1 MFDAIDLHFQGQP
14 QVIASYVVRGPG
26 GAALVETGPGS
37 TLPQLEAGLQQ
48 LGLSWDDITDLLLT
62 HIHLDHAGAA
72 GWIARRSGAR
82 VHVHHIGA
90 PHLADPSR
98 LLASAQR
105 IYGDLMG
112 PLWGEFLAVPA
123 EQLHVLHDNDVI
135 EAAGRRFIA
144 LDTPG
149 HAYHHM
155 AYLLDGLC
163 FSGDVAGVCL
173 PGFRHI
179 RLPTPPPEFDL
190 PAWKASL
197 ARLRELRPD
206 RLLLTHFGPVAA
218 ATQVHLQGVEARLD
232 EVMAFIYGRWQA
244 GAALAEM
251 VRDYADWVAQQAAA
265 EGCDPATVQR
275 YEVVVPSFMEIP
287 GLVRYFGKA
296 AGQSSAPSAAHPG
309 SAARC

>member
-1 MFDAIDLHFQGQP
+1 MVDVIDLGFQGQAE
-14 QVIASYVVRGPG
+14 VIASYVVRGPG

-37 TLPQLEAGLQQ
+37 TLPQLEAGLAR
-48 LGLSWDDITDLLLT
+48 LGLGWEDIGDVLLT

-82 VHVHHIGA
+82 VHVHHLGA

-105 IYGDLMG
+105 IYGDLMA

-123 EQLHVLHDNDVI
+123 EQLHILHDNDVI
-135 EAAGRRFIA
+135 EAAGRRFLA

-155 AYLLDGLC
+155 AYLGDGLC
-163 FSGDVAGVCL
+163 FTGDVAGVCL

-197 ARLRELRPD
+197 ARLKALKPD

-218 ATQVHLQGVEARLD
+218 EVQAHLQGVEARLD
-232 EVMAFIYGRWQA
+232 EVTAFIAGRWRV
-244 GAALAEM
+244 GATQAEM

-265 EGCDPATVQR
+265 EGCDPATVHR
-275 YEVVVPSFMEIP
+275 YEVVVPSFMEIT
-287 GLVRYFGKA
+287 GLVRYLTKA
-296 AGQSSAPSAAHPG
+296 AGLQS
-309 SAARC
+309 